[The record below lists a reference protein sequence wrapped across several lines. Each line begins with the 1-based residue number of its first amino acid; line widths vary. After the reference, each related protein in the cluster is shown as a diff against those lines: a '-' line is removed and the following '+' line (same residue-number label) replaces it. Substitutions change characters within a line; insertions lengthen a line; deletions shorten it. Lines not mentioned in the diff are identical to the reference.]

1 MSKVATY
8 LRGHLAGEVDFRT
21 DLRAA
26 RAKDA
31 GILAIAPEMIVSPRN
46 TSDIR
51 KTARFSWQL
60 SERGHTLPLVVR
72 GAGYGIN
79 GGAVGRGAQ
88 VSPATH
94 MNTIFEYDSK
104 QRLVR
109 LQPGVTIQALQSA
122 LALQGAGVLSLNGLD
137 SRGTI
142 GGAIADNAA
151 GYLAGKYGSLAANV
165 SQLEVVLANGDILQ
179 TGKISRRELNRKK
192 GQQDLE
198 GDIYRGVETIL
209 EDYADEIST
218 IHERD
223 QTGYNSIARICNRDG
238 SIDLTPL
245 FIGSQGTLGVISEMI
260 LRVDFRSQHL
270 DLAVL
275 VFASAE
281 TAHDMLDELRR
292 FAPAFVKYFDAALV
306 RRAVQVGFKAP
317 WFQEVGGK
325 VPQAAILVGFD
336 DFNVRAR
343 MKGKKKL
350 EKLCNSVADVSLTL
364 DDGSTRT
371 SLLSLLDITRYFTLP
386 DRAGVGIPPL
396 LSNWFVP
403 SERFEDFTK
412 ALTVLGN
419 KLRVELP
426 LAVDGLAE
434 LVSVYPLVPIAQAS
448 DRQKLM
454 RLLDETTRLVH
465 QYGGAVVGQHGE
477 GRLLSRFAYECIGA
491 RRVDMY
497 RAIRKLFDPLGT
509 LNPGVKQLNDV
520 RQLAGMID
528 GTLRF

>member
-26 RAKDA
+26 RARDA
-31 GILAIAPEMIVSPRN
+31 GILAIAPEMDVSPRN

-60 SERGHTLPLVVR
+60 SERGHALPLVAR
-72 GAGYGIN
+72 GAGYGIS

-88 VSPATH
+88 ISLAAH

-104 QRLVR
+104 QRLAR

-122 LALQGAGVLSLNGLD
+122 LALQGTGVLALDGLD
-137 SRGTI
+137 PCGTI

-165 SQLEVVLANGDILQ
+165 SQLEVVLANGDVLQ
-179 TGKISRRELNRKK
+179 TGKISKRELSRKK

-223 QTGYNSIARICNRDG
+223 QTGYNSIARVRDRDG

-245 FIGSQGTLGVISEMI
+245 FIGSQGTLGIISEMI

-270 DLAVL
+270 DTVAL
-275 VFASAE
+275 VFASAD
-281 TAHDMLDELRR
+281 TARDMLDELRR
-292 FAPAFVKYFDAALV
+292 FAPAFVKYFDATLV
-306 RRAVQVGFKAP
+306 RRAVQVGYKAP

-325 VPQAAILVGFD
+325 APQAVILVGFD
-336 DFNVRAR
+336 DFNARAR
-343 MKGKKKL
+343 AKGKKKL
-350 EKLCNSVADVSLTL
+350 EKLCGSVADVSLVL
-364 DDGSTRT
+364 DDDARA
-371 SLLSLLDITRYFTLP
+371 SLSPLLDIARYSTLP
-386 DRAGVGIPPL
+386 DRAGVGMPPL
-396 LSNWFVP
+396 LSDWFVP
-403 SERFEDFTK
+403 PERFEDFTK
-412 ALTVLGN
+412 ALTALGN
-419 KLRVELP
+419 KLRVDLP
-426 LAVDGLAE
+426 IAVDGLTE
-434 LVSVYPLVPIAQAS
+434 LVSAYPLAPIAQAS

-454 RLLDETTRLVH
+454 RLFDETARLVH
-465 QYGGAVVGQHGE
+465 QYGGAIVGQHGE
-477 GRLLSRFAYECIGA
+477 GRSLSRFAYECIGA

>member
-26 RAKDA
+26 RARDA
-31 GILAIAPEMIVSPRN
+31 GILAIAPEMVVSPRN

-60 SERGHTLPLVVR
+60 SERGHALPLVAR
-72 GAGYGIN
+72 GAGYGIS

-88 VSPATH
+88 ISLAAH

-104 QRLVR
+104 QRLAR

-122 LALQGAGVLSLNGLD
+122 LALQGTGVLALD
-137 SRGTI
+137 GIDPRGTI

-165 SQLEVVLANGDILQ
+165 SQLEVVLANGDVLQ
-179 TGKISRRELNRKK
+179 TGKISKRELSRKK

-223 QTGYNSIARICNRDG
+223 QTGYNSIARVRDRDG

-245 FIGSQGTLGVISEMI
+245 FIGSQGTLGIISEMI

-270 DLAVL
+270 DTAAL
-275 VFASAE
+275 VFASAD
-281 TAHDMLDELRR
+281 TARDMLDELRR

-306 RRAVQVGFKAP
+306 RRAVQVGYKAP

-325 VPQAAILVGFD
+325 APQAVILVGFD
-336 DFNVRAR
+336 DFNARAR

-350 EKLCNSVADVSLTL
+350 EKLCGGVADVSLVL
-364 DDGSTRT
+364 DDDARA
-371 SLLSLLDITRYFTLP
+371 SLLSLLDIARYSTLP
-386 DRAGVGIPPL
+386 DRAGVGMPPL
-396 LSNWFVP
+396 LSDWFVP
-403 SERFEDFTK
+403 PERFEDFTK
-412 ALTVLGN
+412 ALTALGN

-426 LAVDGLAE
+426 IAVDGLTE
-434 LVSVYPLVPIAQAS
+434 LVSAYPLAPIAQAS

-454 RLLDETTRLVH
+454 RLFDEIARLVH
-465 QYGGAVVGQHGE
+465 QYGGAIVGQHGE

>member
-26 RAKDA
+26 RARDA
-31 GILAIAPEMIVSPRN
+31 GILAIAPEMVVSPRN

-60 SERGHTLPLVVR
+60 SERGHALPLVAR
-72 GAGYGIN
+72 GAGYGIS

-88 VSPATH
+88 ISLAAH

-104 QRLVR
+104 QRLAR

-122 LALQGAGVLSLNGLD
+122 LALQGTGVLALDGLD

-165 SQLEVVLANGDILQ
+165 SQLEVVLANGDVLQ
-179 TGKISRRELNRKK
+179 TGKISKRELSRKK

-223 QTGYNSIARICNRDG
+223 QTGYNSIARVRDRDG

-245 FIGSQGTLGVISEMI
+245 FIGSQGTLGIISEMI

-270 DLAVL
+270 DTAAL
-275 VFASAE
+275 VFASAD
-281 TAHDMLDELRR
+281 TARDMLDELRR
-292 FAPAFVKYFDAALV
+292 FAPAFVKYFDTALV
-306 RRAVQVGFKAP
+306 RRAVQVGYKAP

-325 VPQAAILVGFD
+325 APQAVILVGFD
-336 DFNVRAR
+336 DFNARAR
-343 MKGKKKL
+343 AKGKKKL
-350 EKLCNSVADVSLTL
+350 EKLCGSVADVSLVL
-364 DDGSTRT
+364 DDDARA
-371 SLLSLLDITRYFTLP
+371 SLLTLLDVARYSTLP
-386 DRAGVGIPPL
+386 DRAGVGVPPL
-396 LSNWFVP
+396 LSDWFVP
-403 SERFEDFTK
+403 PERFEDFTK
-412 ALTVLGN
+412 ALTALAN

-426 LAVDGLAE
+426 IAVDGLTE
-434 LVSVYPLVPIAQAS
+434 LVSAYPLAPIAQAS

-454 RLLDETTRLVH
+454 RLFDETARLVH
-465 QYGGAVVGQHGE
+465 QYGGAIVGQHSE

>member
-26 RAKDA
+26 RARDA
-31 GILAIAPEMIVSPRN
+31 GILAIAPEMVVSPRN

-60 SERGHTLPLVVR
+60 SERGHALPLVAR
-72 GAGYGIN
+72 GAGYGIS

-88 VSPATH
+88 ISLAAH

-104 QRLVR
+104 QRLAR
-109 LQPGVTIQALQSA
+109 LQPGMTIQALQSA
-122 LALQGAGVLSLNGLD
+122 LALQGTGVLALDGLD
-137 SRGTI
+137 PRGTI

-165 SQLEVVLANGDILQ
+165 SQLEVVLANGDVLQ
-179 TGKISRRELNRKK
+179 TGKISKRELSRKK

-223 QTGYNSIARICNRDG
+223 QTGYNSIARVRDRDG

-245 FIGSQGTLGVISEMI
+245 FIGSQGTLGIISEMI

-270 DLAVL
+270 DTVAL
-275 VFASAE
+275 VFASAD
-281 TAHDMLDELRR
+281 TARDMLDELRR
-292 FAPAFVKYFDAALV
+292 FVPAFVKYFDAALV
-306 RRAVQVGFKAP
+306 RRAVQVGYKAP

-325 VPQAAILVGFD
+325 APQAVILVGFD
-336 DFNVRAR
+336 DFNARAR
-343 MKGKKKL
+343 AKGKKKL
-350 EKLCNSVADVSLTL
+350 EKLCGSVADVSLVL
-364 DDGSTRT
+364 DDDARA
-371 SLLSLLDITRYFTLP
+371 SLSPLLDIARYSTLP
-386 DRAGVGIPPL
+386 DRAGVGMPPL
-396 LSNWFVP
+396 LSDWFVP
-403 SERFEDFTK
+403 PERFEDFTK
-412 ALTVLGN
+412 ALAALGN
-419 KLRVELP
+419 KLRVDLP
-426 LAVDGLAE
+426 IAVDGLTE
-434 LVSVYPLVPIAQAS
+434 LVSAYPLAPIAQAS

-454 RLLDETTRLVH
+454 RLFDETARLVH
-465 QYGGAVVGQHGE
+465 QYGGAIVGQHGE
-477 GRLLSRFAYECIGA
+477 GRSLSRFAYECIGA

-528 GTLRF
+528 GALRF

>member
-26 RAKDA
+26 RARDA
-31 GILAIAPEMIVSPRN
+31 GILAIAPEMVLSPRN

-60 SERGHTLPLVVR
+60 SERGHALPLVAR

-79 GGAVGRGAQ
+79 GSAVGRGAQ
-88 VSPATH
+88 ISLAAH

-104 QRLVR
+104 QRLAR

-122 LALQGAGVLSLNGLD
+122 LALQGTGVLALDGLD
-137 SRGTI
+137 PRGTI

-165 SQLEVVLANGDILQ
+165 SQLEVVLANGDVLQ
-179 TGKISRRELNRKK
+179 TGKISKRELSRKK

-223 QTGYNSIARICNRDG
+223 QTGYNSIARVRDRDG

-245 FIGSQGTLGVISEMI
+245 FIGSQGTLGIISEMI

-270 DLAVL
+270 DTAAL
-275 VFASAE
+275 VFASAD
-281 TAHDMLDELRR
+281 TARDMLDELRR

-306 RRAVQVGFKAP
+306 RRAVQVGYKAP

-325 VPQAAILVGFD
+325 APQAVILVGFD
-336 DFNVRAR
+336 DFNARAR
-343 MKGKKKL
+343 AKGKKKL
-350 EKLCNSVADVSLTL
+350 EKLCGSVADVSLVL
-364 DDGSTRT
+364 DDDARA
-371 SLLSLLDITRYFTLP
+371 SLSPLLDIARYSTLP
-386 DRAGVGIPPL
+386 DRAGVGMPPL
-396 LSNWFVP
+396 LSDWFVP
-403 SERFEDFTK
+403 PERFEDFTK
-412 ALTVLGN
+412 ALAALGN
-419 KLRVELP
+419 KLRVDLP
-426 LAVDGLAE
+426 IAVDGLTE
-434 LVSVYPLVPIAQAS
+434 LVSAYPLAPIAQAS

-454 RLLDETTRLVH
+454 RLFDETARLVH
-465 QYGGAVVGQHGE
+465 QYGGAIVGQHGE
-477 GRLLSRFAYECIGA
+477 GRSLSRFAYECIGA

>member
-26 RAKDA
+26 RARDA
-31 GILAIAPEMIVSPRN
+31 GILAIAPEMVVSPRN

-60 SERGHTLPLVVR
+60 SERGHALPLVAR

-88 VSPATH
+88 ISLAAH

-104 QRLVR
+104 QRLAR

-122 LALQGAGVLSLNGLD
+122 LALQGTGVLALDGLD
-137 SRGTI
+137 PRGTI

-165 SQLEVVLANGDILQ
+165 SQLEVVLANGDVLQ
-179 TGKISRRELNRKK
+179 TGKISKRELSRKK

-223 QTGYNSIARICNRDG
+223 QTGYNSIARVRDRDG
-238 SIDLTPL
+238 NIDLTPL
-245 FIGSQGTLGVISEMI
+245 FIGSQGTLGIISEMI

-270 DLAVL
+270 DTAAL
-275 VFASAE
+275 VFASAD
-281 TAHDMLDELRR
+281 TARDMLDELRR
-292 FAPAFVKYFDAALV
+292 FAPAFVKYFDATLV
-306 RRAVQVGFKAP
+306 RRAVQVGYKAP

-325 VPQAAILVGFD
+325 APQAVILVGFD
-336 DFNVRAR
+336 DFNARAR
-343 MKGKKKL
+343 AKGKKKL
-350 EKLCNSVADVSLTL
+350 EKLCGSVADVSLVL
-364 DDGSTRT
+364 DDDARAS
-371 SLLSLLDITRYFTLP
+371 LSLLLDIARYSTLP
-386 DRAGVGIPPL
+386 DRAGVGMPPL
-396 LSNWFVP
+396 LSDWFVP
-403 SERFEDFTK
+403 PERFEDFTK
-412 ALTVLGN
+412 ALAALGN
-419 KLRVELP
+419 KLRVDLP
-426 LAVDGLAE
+426 IAVDGLTE
-434 LVSVYPLVPIAQAS
+434 LVSAYPLAPIAQAS

-454 RLLDETTRLVH
+454 RLFDETARLVH
-465 QYGGAVVGQHGE
+465 QYGGAIVGQHGE
-477 GRLLSRFAYECIGA
+477 GRSLSRFAYECIGA

>member
-26 RAKDA
+26 RARDA
-31 GILAIAPEMIVSPRN
+31 GILAIAPEMVVSPRN

-60 SERGHTLPLVVR
+60 SERGHALPLVAR
-72 GAGYGIN
+72 GAGYGIS

-88 VSPATH
+88 ISLAAH

-104 QRLVR
+104 QRLAR

-122 LALQGAGVLSLNGLD
+122 LALQGTGVLALDGLD
-137 SRGTI
+137 PRGTI

-165 SQLEVVLANGDILQ
+165 SQLEVVLANGDVLQ
-179 TGKISRRELNRKK
+179 TGKISKRELSRKK

-223 QTGYNSIARICNRDG
+223 QTGYNSIARVRDRDG

-245 FIGSQGTLGVISEMI
+245 FIGSQGTLGIISEMI
-260 LRVDFRSQHL
+260 LRVGFRSQHL
-270 DLAVL
+270 DTAAL
-275 VFASAE
+275 VFASAD
-281 TAHDMLDELRR
+281 TARDMLDELRR
-292 FAPAFVKYFDAALV
+292 FAPAFVKYFDATLV
-306 RRAVQVGFKAP
+306 RRAVQVGYKAP

-325 VPQAAILVGFD
+325 APQAVILVGFD
-336 DFNVRAR
+336 DFNARAR
-343 MKGKKKL
+343 AKGKKKL
-350 EKLCNSVADVSLTL
+350 EKLCGGVADVSLVL
-364 DDGSTRT
+364 DDDARA
-371 SLLSLLDITRYFTLP
+371 SLSPLLDIARYSTLP
-386 DRAGVGIPPL
+386 DRAGVGMPPL
-396 LSNWFVP
+396 LSDWFVP
-403 SERFEDFTK
+403 PERFEDFTK
-412 ALTVLGN
+412 ALTALGN
-419 KLRVELP
+419 KLRVDLP
-426 LAVDGLAE
+426 IAVDGLTE
-434 LVSVYPLVPIAQAS
+434 LVSAYPLAPIAQAS

-454 RLLDETTRLVH
+454 RLFDETARLVH
-465 QYGGAVVGQHGE
+465 QYGGAIVGQHGE
-477 GRLLSRFAYECIGA
+477 GRSLSRFAYECIGA

>member
-26 RAKDA
+26 RARDA
-31 GILAIAPEMIVSPRN
+31 GILAIAPEMVVSPRN

-60 SERGHTLPLVVR
+60 SERGHALPLVAR

-79 GGAVGRGAQ
+79 GSAVGRGAQ
-88 VSPATH
+88 ISLAAH

-104 QRLVR
+104 QRLAR

-122 LALQGAGVLSLNGLD
+122 LALQGTGVLALDGLD
-137 SRGTI
+137 PRGTI

-165 SQLEVVLANGDILQ
+165 SQLEVVLANGDVLQ
-179 TGKISRRELNRKK
+179 TGKISKRELSRKK

-223 QTGYNSIARICNRDG
+223 QTGYNSIARVRDRDG

-245 FIGSQGTLGVISEMI
+245 FIGSQGTLGIISEMI

-270 DLAVL
+270 DTAAL
-275 VFASAE
+275 VFASAD
-281 TAHDMLDELRR
+281 TARDMLDELRR

-306 RRAVQVGFKAP
+306 RRAVQVGYKAP

-325 VPQAAILVGFD
+325 APQAVILVGFD
-336 DFNVRAR
+336 DFNARAR
-343 MKGKKKL
+343 AKGKKKL
-350 EKLCNSVADVSLTL
+350 EKLCGSVADVSLVL
-364 DDGSTRT
+364 DDDARA
-371 SLLSLLDITRYFTLP
+371 SLSPLLDIARYSTLP
-386 DRAGVGIPPL
+386 DRAGVGMPPL
-396 LSNWFVP
+396 LSDWFVP
-403 SERFEDFTK
+403 PERFEDFTK
-412 ALTVLGN
+412 ALTALAN

-426 LAVDGLAE
+426 IAVDGLTE
-434 LVSVYPLVPIAQAS
+434 LVSAYPLAPIAQAS

-454 RLLDETTRLVH
+454 RLFDETARLVH
-465 QYGGAVVGQHGE
+465 QYGGAIVGQHSE

>member
-26 RAKDA
+26 RARDA
-31 GILAIAPEMIVSPRN
+31 GILAIAPEMVVSPRN

-60 SERGHTLPLVVR
+60 SERGHALPLVAR

-88 VSPATH
+88 ISLAAH

-104 QRLVR
+104 QRLAR

-122 LALQGAGVLSLNGLD
+122 LALQGTGVLALDGLD
-137 SRGTI
+137 PRGTI

-165 SQLEVVLANGDILQ
+165 SQLEVVLANGDVLQ
-179 TGKISRRELNRKK
+179 TGKISKRELSRKK

-223 QTGYNSIARICNRDG
+223 QTGYNSIARVRDRDG

-245 FIGSQGTLGVISEMI
+245 FIGSQGTLGIISEMI

-270 DLAVL
+270 DTAAL
-275 VFASAE
+275 VFASAD
-281 TAHDMLDELRR
+281 TARDMLDELRR

-306 RRAVQVGFKAP
+306 RRAVQVGYKAP

-325 VPQAAILVGFD
+325 APQAVILVGFD
-336 DFNVRAR
+336 DFNARAR
-343 MKGKKKL
+343 AKGKKKL
-350 EKLCNSVADVSLTL
+350 EKLCGSVADVSLVL
-364 DDGSTRT
+364 DDDARA
-371 SLLSLLDITRYFTLP
+371 SLSPLLDIARYSTLP
-386 DRAGVGIPPL
+386 DRAGVGMPPL
-396 LSNWFVP
+396 LSDWFVP
-403 SERFEDFTK
+403 PERFEDFTK
-412 ALTVLGN
+412 ALAALGN
-419 KLRVELP
+419 KLRVDLP
-426 LAVDGLAE
+426 IAVDGLTE
-434 LVSVYPLVPIAQAS
+434 LVSAYPLAPIAQAS

-454 RLLDETTRLVH
+454 RLFDETARLVH
-465 QYGGAVVGQHGE
+465 QYGGAIVGQHGE
-477 GRLLSRFAYECIGA
+477 GRSLSRFAYECIGA

>member
-26 RAKDA
+26 RARDA
-31 GILAIAPEMIVSPRN
+31 GILAIAPEMVVSPRN

-60 SERGHTLPLVVR
+60 SERGHALPLVAR

-88 VSPATH
+88 ISLAAH

-104 QRLVR
+104 QRLAR

-122 LALQGAGVLSLNGLD
+122 LALQGTGVLALDGLD

-165 SQLEVVLANGDILQ
+165 SQLEVVLANGDVLQ
-179 TGKISRRELNRKK
+179 TGKISKRELSRKK

-198 GDIYRGVETIL
+198 GDIYRGVEIIL
-209 EDYADEIST
+209 EDYTDEIST
-218 IHERD
+218 IHEHD
-223 QTGYNSIARICNRDG
+223 QTGYNSIVRVRDRDG

-245 FIGSQGTLGVISEMI
+245 FIGSQGTLGIISEMI

-270 DLAVL
+270 DTAAL
-275 VFASAE
+275 VFASAD
-281 TAHDMLDELRR
+281 TARDMLDELRR

-306 RRAVQVGFKAP
+306 RRAVQVGYKAP

-325 VPQAAILVGFD
+325 APQAVILVGFD
-336 DFNVRAR
+336 DFNARAR
-343 MKGKKKL
+343 AKGKKKL
-350 EKLCNSVADVSLTL
+350 EKLCGSVADVSLVL
-364 DDGSTRT
+364 DDDARA
-371 SLLSLLDITRYFTLP
+371 SLSPLLDIARYSTLP
-386 DRAGVGIPPL
+386 DRAGVGMPPL
-396 LSNWFVP
+396 LSDWFVP
-403 SERFEDFTK
+403 PERFEDFTK
-412 ALTVLGN
+412 ALAALGN
-419 KLRVELP
+419 KLRVDLP
-426 LAVDGLAE
+426 IAVDGLTE
-434 LVSVYPLVPIAQAS
+434 LVSAYPLAPIAQAS

-454 RLLDETTRLVH
+454 RLFDETARLVH
-465 QYGGAVVGQHGE
+465 QYGGAIVGQHGE
-477 GRLLSRFAYECIGA
+477 GRSLSRFAYECIGA

>member
-26 RAKDA
+26 RARDA
-31 GILAIAPEMIVSPRN
+31 GILAIAPEMVVSPRN

-60 SERGHTLPLVVR
+60 SERGHALPLVAR
-72 GAGYGIN
+72 GAGYGIS

-88 VSPATH
+88 ISLAAH

-104 QRLVR
+104 QRLAR

-122 LALQGAGVLSLNGLD
+122 LALQGTGVLALDGLD
-137 SRGTI
+137 PRGTI

-165 SQLEVVLANGDILQ
+165 SQLEVVLANGDVLQ
-179 TGKISRRELNRKK
+179 TGKISKRELSRKK

-223 QTGYNSIARICNRDG
+223 QTGYNSIVRVRDRDG

-245 FIGSQGTLGVISEMI
+245 FIGNQGTLGIISEMI

-270 DLAVL
+270 DTVAL
-275 VFASAE
+275 VFASAD
-281 TAHDMLDELRR
+281 TARDMLDELRR
-292 FAPAFVKYFDAALV
+292 FVPAFVKYFDAALV
-306 RRAVQVGFKAP
+306 RRAVQVGYKAP

-325 VPQAAILVGFD
+325 APQAVILVGFD
-336 DFNVRAR
+336 DFNARAR
-343 MKGKKKL
+343 AKGKKKL
-350 EKLCNSVADVSLTL
+350 EKLCGSVADVSLVL
-364 DDGSTRT
+364 DDDARA
-371 SLLSLLDITRYFTLP
+371 SLSPLLDIARYSTLP
-386 DRAGVGIPPL
+386 DRAGVGMPPL
-396 LSNWFVP
+396 LSDWFVP
-403 SERFEDFTK
+403 PERFEDFTK
-412 ALTVLGN
+412 ALAALGN
-419 KLRVELP
+419 KLRVDLP
-426 LAVDGLAE
+426 IAVDGLTE
-434 LVSVYPLVPIAQAS
+434 LVSAYPLAPIAQAS

-454 RLLDETTRLVH
+454 RLFDETARLVH
-465 QYGGAVVGQHGE
+465 QYGGAIVGQHGE
-477 GRLLSRFAYECIGA
+477 GRSLSRFAYECIGA

>member
-26 RAKDA
+26 RARDA
-31 GILAIAPEMIVSPRN
+31 GILAIAPEMVVSPRN

-60 SERGHTLPLVVR
+60 SERGHALPLVAR

-88 VSPATH
+88 ISLAAH

-104 QRLVR
+104 QRLAR

-122 LALQGAGVLSLNGLD
+122 LALQGTGVLALDGLD
-137 SRGTI
+137 PRGTI

-165 SQLEVVLANGDILQ
+165 SQLEVVLANGDVLQ
-179 TGKISRRELNRKK
+179 TGKISKRELSRKK

-209 EDYADEIST
+209 EDYSDEIST

-223 QTGYNSIARICNRDG
+223 QTGYNSIARVRDRDG

-245 FIGSQGTLGVISEMI
+245 FIGSQGTLGIISEMI

-270 DLAVL
+270 DTAAL
-275 VFASAE
+275 VFASAD
-281 TAHDMLDELRR
+281 TARDMLDELRR
-292 FAPAFVKYFDAALV
+292 FAPAFVKYFDTALV
-306 RRAVQVGFKAP
+306 RRAVQVGYKAP

-325 VPQAAILVGFD
+325 APQAVILVGFD
-336 DFNVRAR
+336 DFNARAR
-343 MKGKKKL
+343 AKGKKKL
-350 EKLCNSVADVSLTL
+350 EKLCGSVADVSLVL
-364 DDGSTRT
+364 DDDARA
-371 SLLSLLDITRYFTLP
+371 SLLTLLDVARYSTLP
-386 DRAGVGIPPL
+386 DRAGVGVPPL
-396 LSNWFVP
+396 LSDWFVP
-403 SERFEDFTK
+403 PERFEDFTK
-412 ALTVLGN
+412 ALAALGN
-419 KLRVELP
+419 KLRVDLP
-426 LAVDGLAE
+426 IAVDGLTE
-434 LVSVYPLVPIAQAS
+434 LVSAYPLAPIAQAS

-454 RLLDETTRLVH
+454 RLFDETARLVH
-465 QYGGAVVGQHGE
+465 QYGGAIVGQHSE

>member
-26 RAKDA
+26 RARDA
-31 GILAIAPEMIVSPRN
+31 GILAIAPEMVVSPRN

-60 SERGHTLPLVVR
+60 SERGHALPLVAR

-88 VSPATH
+88 ISLAAH

-104 QRLVR
+104 QRLAR

-122 LALQGAGVLSLNGLD
+122 LALQGTGVLALDGLD
-137 SRGTI
+137 PRGTI

-165 SQLEVVLANGDILQ
+165 SQLEVVLANGDVLQ
-179 TGKISRRELNRKK
+179 TGKISKRELSRKK

-209 EDYADEIST
+209 EDYSDEIST

-223 QTGYNSIARICNRDG
+223 QTGYNSIARVRDRDG

-245 FIGSQGTLGVISEMI
+245 FIGSQGTLGIISEMI

-270 DLAVL
+270 DTAAL
-275 VFASAE
+275 VFASAD
-281 TAHDMLDELRR
+281 TARDMLDELRR

-306 RRAVQVGFKAP
+306 RRAVQVGYKAP

-325 VPQAAILVGFD
+325 APQAVILVGFD
-336 DFNVRAR
+336 DFNARAR

-350 EKLCNSVADVSLTL
+350 EKLCGGVADVSLVL
-364 DDGSTRT
+364 DDDARA
-371 SLLSLLDITRYFTLP
+371 SLLSLLDIARYSTLP
-386 DRAGVGIPPL
+386 DRAGVGMPPL
-396 LSNWFVP
+396 LSDWFVP
-403 SERFEDFTK
+403 PERFEDFTK
-412 ALTVLGN
+412 ALAALGN
-419 KLRVELP
+419 KLRVDLP
-426 LAVDGLAE
+426 IAVDGLTE
-434 LVSVYPLVPIAQAS
+434 LVSAYPLAPIAQAS

-454 RLLDETTRLVH
+454 RLFDETARLVH
-465 QYGGAVVGQHGE
+465 QYGGAIVGQHGE

>member
-26 RAKDA
+26 RARDA
-31 GILAIAPEMIVSPRN
+31 GILAIAPEMVVSPRN

-60 SERGHTLPLVVR
+60 SERGHALPLVAR
-72 GAGYGIN
+72 GAGYGIS

-88 VSPATH
+88 ISLAAH

-104 QRLVR
+104 QRLAR

-122 LALQGAGVLSLNGLD
+122 LALQGTGVLALDGLD
-137 SRGTI
+137 PRGTI

-165 SQLEVVLANGDILQ
+165 SQLEVVLANGDVLQ
-179 TGKISRRELNRKK
+179 TGKISKRELSRKK

-223 QTGYNSIARICNRDG
+223 QTGYNSIARVRDRDG

-245 FIGSQGTLGVISEMI
+245 FIGSQGTLGIISEMI

-270 DLAVL
+270 DTVAL
-275 VFASAE
+275 VFASAD
-281 TAHDMLDELRR
+281 TARDMLDELRR
-292 FAPAFVKYFDAALV
+292 FAPAFVKYFDATLV
-306 RRAVQVGFKAP
+306 RRAVQVGYKAP

-325 VPQAAILVGFD
+325 APQAVILVGFD
-336 DFNVRAR
+336 DFNARAR
-343 MKGKKKL
+343 AKGKKKL
-350 EKLCNSVADVSLTL
+350 EKLCGGVADVSLVL
-364 DDGSTRT
+364 DDDARA
-371 SLLSLLDITRYFTLP
+371 SLSPLLDIARYSTLP
-386 DRAGVGIPPL
+386 DRAGVGMPPL
-396 LSNWFVP
+396 LSDWFVP
-403 SERFEDFTK
+403 PERFEDFTK
-412 ALTVLGN
+412 ALTALGN
-419 KLRVELP
+419 KLRVDLP
-426 LAVDGLAE
+426 IAVDGLTE
-434 LVSVYPLVPIAQAS
+434 LVSAYPLAPIAQAS

-454 RLLDETTRLVH
+454 RLFDETARLVH
-465 QYGGAVVGQHGE
+465 QYGGAIVGQHGE
-477 GRLLSRFAYECIGA
+477 GRSLSRFAYECIGA

>member
-26 RAKDA
+26 RARDA
-31 GILAIAPEMIVSPRN
+31 GILAIAPEMVVSPRN

-60 SERGHTLPLVVR
+60 SERGHALPLVAR

-88 VSPATH
+88 ISLAAH

-104 QRLVR
+104 QRLAR

-122 LALQGAGVLSLNGLD
+122 LALQGTGVLALDGLD
-137 SRGTI
+137 PRGTI

-165 SQLEVVLANGDILQ
+165 SQLEVVLANGDVLQ
-179 TGKISRRELNRKK
+179 TGKISKRELSRKK

-198 GDIYRGVETIL
+198 GDIYRGVEIIL
-209 EDYADEIST
+209 EDYTDEIST
-218 IHERD
+218 IHEHD
-223 QTGYNSIARICNRDG
+223 QTGYNSIVRVRDRDG

-245 FIGSQGTLGVISEMI
+245 FIGSQGTLGIISEMI

-270 DLAVL
+270 DTVAL
-275 VFASAE
+275 VFASAD
-281 TAHDMLDELRR
+281 TARDMLDELRR

-306 RRAVQVGFKAP
+306 RRAVQVGYKAP

-325 VPQAAILVGFD
+325 APQAVILVGFD
-336 DFNVRAR
+336 DFNARAR
-343 MKGKKKL
+343 AKGKKKL
-350 EKLCNSVADVSLTL
+350 EKLCGSVADVSLVL
-364 DDGSTRT
+364 DDDARASLST
-371 SLLSLLDITRYFTLP
+371 LLDVARYSTLP
-386 DRAGVGIPPL
+386 DRAGVGMPPL
-396 LSNWFVP
+396 LSDWFVP
-403 SERFEDFTK
+403 PERFEDFTK
-412 ALTVLGN
+412 ALTALGN
-419 KLRVELP
+419 KLRVDLP
-426 LAVDGLAE
+426 IAVDGLTE
-434 LVSVYPLVPIAQAS
+434 LVSAYPLAPIAQAS

-454 RLLDETTRLVH
+454 RLFDETARLVH
-465 QYGGAVVGQHGE
+465 QYGGAIVGQHGE

>member
-26 RAKDA
+26 RARDA
-31 GILAIAPEMIVSPRN
+31 GILAIAPEMVVSPRN

-60 SERGHTLPLVVR
+60 SERGHALPLVAR
-72 GAGYGIN
+72 GAGYGIS

-88 VSPATH
+88 ISLAAH

-104 QRLVR
+104 QRLAR

-122 LALQGAGVLSLNGLD
+122 LALQGTGVLALDGLD
-137 SRGTI
+137 PRGTI

-165 SQLEVVLANGDILQ
+165 SQLEVVLANGDVLQ
-179 TGKISRRELNRKK
+179 TGKISKRELSRKK

-223 QTGYNSIARICNRDG
+223 QTGYNSIARVRDRDG

-245 FIGSQGTLGVISEMI
+245 FIGSQGTLGIISEMI

-270 DLAVL
+270 DTAAL
-275 VFASAE
+275 VFASAD
-281 TAHDMLDELRR
+281 TARDMLDELRR
-292 FAPAFVKYFDAALV
+292 FAPAFVKYFDATLV
-306 RRAVQVGFKAP
+306 RRAVQVGYKAP

-325 VPQAAILVGFD
+325 APQAVILVGFD
-336 DFNVRAR
+336 DFNARAR
-343 MKGKKKL
+343 AKGKKKL
-350 EKLCNSVADVSLTL
+350 EKLCGGVADVSLVL
-364 DDGSTRT
+364 DDDARA
-371 SLLSLLDITRYFTLP
+371 SLSPLLDIARYSTLP
-386 DRAGVGIPPL
+386 DRAGVGMPPL
-396 LSNWFVP
+396 LSDWFVP
-403 SERFEDFTK
+403 PERFEDFTK
-412 ALTVLGN
+412 ALTALGN
-419 KLRVELP
+419 KLRVDLP
-426 LAVDGLAE
+426 IAVDGLTE
-434 LVSVYPLVPIAQAS
+434 LVSAYPLAPIAQAS

-454 RLLDETTRLVH
+454 RLFDETARLVH
-465 QYGGAVVGQHGE
+465 QYGGAIVGQHGE
-477 GRLLSRFAYECIGA
+477 GRSLSRFAYECIGA

>member
-26 RAKDA
+26 RARDA
-31 GILAIAPEMIVSPRN
+31 GILAIAPEMVVSPRN

-60 SERGHTLPLVVR
+60 SERGHALPLVAR
-72 GAGYGIN
+72 GAGYGIS

-88 VSPATH
+88 ISLAAH

-104 QRLVR
+104 QRLAR

-122 LALQGAGVLSLNGLD
+122 LALQGTGVLALDGLD
-137 SRGTI
+137 PRGTI

-165 SQLEVVLANGDILQ
+165 SQLEVVLANGDVLQ
-179 TGKISRRELNRKK
+179 TGKISKRELSRKK

-223 QTGYNSIARICNRDG
+223 QTGYNSIARVRDRDG

-245 FIGSQGTLGVISEMI
+245 FIGSQGTLGIISEMI

-270 DLAVL
+270 DTVAL
-275 VFASAE
+275 VFASAD
-281 TAHDMLDELRR
+281 TARDMLDELRR
-292 FAPAFVKYFDAALV
+292 FAPAFVKYFDATLV
-306 RRAVQVGFKAP
+306 RRAVQVGYKAP

-325 VPQAAILVGFD
+325 APQAVILVGFD
-336 DFNVRAR
+336 DFNARAR
-343 MKGKKKL
+343 AKGKKKL
-350 EKLCNSVADVSLTL
+350 EKLCGGVADVSLVL
-364 DDGSTRT
+364 DDDARA
-371 SLLSLLDITRYFTLP
+371 SLSPLLDIARYSTLP
-386 DRAGVGIPPL
+386 DRAGVGMPPL
-396 LSNWFVP
+396 LSDWFVP
-403 SERFEDFTK
+403 PERFEDFTK
-412 ALTVLGN
+412 ALAALGN
-419 KLRVELP
+419 KLRVDLP
-426 LAVDGLAE
+426 IAVDGLTE
-434 LVSVYPLVPIAQAS
+434 LVSAYPLAPIAQAS

-454 RLLDETTRLVH
+454 RLFDETARLVH
-465 QYGGAVVGQHGE
+465 QYGGAIVGQHGE

>member
-26 RAKDA
+26 RARDA
-31 GILAIAPEMIVSPRN
+31 GILAIAPEMVVSPRN

-60 SERGHTLPLVVR
+60 SERGHALPLVAR

-79 GGAVGRGAQ
+79 GSAVGRGAQ
-88 VSPATH
+88 ISLAAH

-104 QRLVR
+104 QRLAR

-122 LALQGAGVLSLNGLD
+122 LALQGTGVLALDGLD
-137 SRGTI
+137 PRGTI
-142 GGAIADNAA
+142 GGAIAGNAA

-165 SQLEVVLANGDILQ
+165 SQLEVVLANGDVLQ
-179 TGKISRRELNRKK
+179 TGKISKRELSRKK

-223 QTGYNSIARICNRDG
+223 QTGYNSIARVRDRDG

-245 FIGSQGTLGVISEMI
+245 FIGSQGTLGIISEMI

-270 DLAVL
+270 DTVALVL
-275 VFASAE
+275 ASAD
-281 TAHDMLDELRR
+281 TARDMLDELRR
-292 FAPAFVKYFDAALV
+292 FVPAFVKYFDAALV
-306 RRAVQVGFKAP
+306 RRAVQVGYKAP

-325 VPQAAILVGFD
+325 APQAVILVGFD
-336 DFNVRAR
+336 DFNARAR
-343 MKGKKKL
+343 AKGKKKL
-350 EKLCNSVADVSLTL
+350 EKLCGSVADVSLVL
-364 DDGSTRT
+364 DDDARA
-371 SLLSLLDITRYFTLP
+371 SLSPLLDIARYSTLP
-386 DRAGVGIPPL
+386 DRAGVGMPPL
-396 LSNWFVP
+396 LSDWFVP
-403 SERFEDFTK
+403 PERFEDFTK
-412 ALTVLGN
+412 ALAALGN

-426 LAVDGLAE
+426 IAVDGLTE
-434 LVSVYPLVPIAQAS
+434 LVSAYPLAPIAQAS

-454 RLLDETTRLVH
+454 RLFDETARLVH
-465 QYGGAVVGQHGE
+465 QYGGAIVGQHSE

>member
-26 RAKDA
+26 RARDA
-31 GILAIAPEMIVSPRN
+31 GILAIAPEMVVSPRN
-46 TSDIR
+46 TSEIR

-60 SERGHTLPLVVR
+60 SERGHALPLVAR

-79 GGAVGRGAQ
+79 GSAVGRGAQ
-88 VSPATH
+88 ISLAAH

-104 QRLVR
+104 QRLAR

-122 LALQGAGVLSLNGLD
+122 LALQGTGVLALDGLD
-137 SRGTI
+137 PRGTI

-165 SQLEVVLANGDILQ
+165 SQLEVVLANGDVLQ
-179 TGKISRRELNRKK
+179 TGKISKRELSRKK

-223 QTGYNSIARICNRDG
+223 QTGYNSIARVRDRDG

-245 FIGSQGTLGVISEMI
+245 FIGSQGTLGIISEMI

-270 DLAVL
+270 DTAAL
-275 VFASAE
+275 VFASAD
-281 TAHDMLDELRR
+281 TARDMLDELRR

-306 RRAVQVGFKAP
+306 RRAVQVGYKAP

-325 VPQAAILVGFD
+325 APQAVILVGFD
-336 DFNVRAR
+336 DFNARAR
-343 MKGKKKL
+343 AKGKKKL
-350 EKLCNSVADVSLTL
+350 EKLCGSVADVSLVL
-364 DDGSTRT
+364 DDDARA
-371 SLLSLLDITRYFTLP
+371 SLSPLLDIARYSTLP
-386 DRAGVGIPPL
+386 DRAGVGMPPL
-396 LSNWFVP
+396 LSDWFVP
-403 SERFEDFTK
+403 PERFEDFTK
-412 ALTVLGN
+412 ALAALGN
-419 KLRVELP
+419 KLRVDLP
-426 LAVDGLAE
+426 IAVDGLTE
-434 LVSVYPLVPIAQAS
+434 LVSAYPLAPIAQAS

-454 RLLDETTRLVH
+454 RLFDETARLVH
-465 QYGGAVVGQHGE
+465 QYGGAIVGQHGE
-477 GRLLSRFAYECIGA
+477 GRSLSRFAYECIGA

>member
-26 RAKDA
+26 RARDA
-31 GILAIAPEMIVSPRN
+31 GILAIAPEMVVSPRN

-60 SERGHTLPLVVR
+60 SERGHALPLVAR
-72 GAGYGIN
+72 GAGYGIS

-88 VSPATH
+88 ISLAAH

-104 QRLVR
+104 QRLAR

-122 LALQGAGVLSLNGLD
+122 LALQGTGVLALDGLD
-137 SRGTI
+137 PRGTI

-165 SQLEVVLANGDILQ
+165 SQLEVVLANGDVLQ
-179 TGKISRRELNRKK
+179 TGNISKRELSRKK

-223 QTGYNSIARICNRDG
+223 QTGYNSIARVRDRDG

-245 FIGSQGTLGVISEMI
+245 FIGSQGTLGIISEMI

-270 DLAVL
+270 DTVAL
-275 VFASAE
+275 VFASAD
-281 TAHDMLDELRR
+281 TARDMLDELRR
-292 FAPAFVKYFDAALV
+292 FAPAFVKYFDATLV
-306 RRAVQVGFKAP
+306 RRAVQVGYKAP

-325 VPQAAILVGFD
+325 APQAVILVGFD
-336 DFNVRAR
+336 DFNARAR
-343 MKGKKKL
+343 AKGKKKL
-350 EKLCNSVADVSLTL
+350 EKLCGGVADVSLVL
-364 DDGSTRT
+364 DDDARA
-371 SLLSLLDITRYFTLP
+371 SLSPLLDIARYSTLP
-386 DRAGVGIPPL
+386 DRAGVGMPPL
-396 LSNWFVP
+396 LSDWFVP
-403 SERFEDFTK
+403 PERFEDFTK
-412 ALTVLGN
+412 ALAALGN
-419 KLRVELP
+419 KLRVDLP
-426 LAVDGLAE
+426 IAVDGLTE
-434 LVSVYPLVPIAQAS
+434 LVSAYPLAPIAQAS

-454 RLLDETTRLVH
+454 RLFDETARLVH
-465 QYGGAVVGQHGE
+465 QYGGAIVGQHGE

>member
-26 RAKDA
+26 RARDA
-31 GILAIAPEMIVSPRN
+31 GILAIAPEMVVSPRN

-60 SERGHTLPLVVR
+60 SERGHALPLVAR

-88 VSPATH
+88 ISLAAH

-104 QRLVR
+104 QRLAR

-122 LALQGAGVLSLNGLD
+122 LALQGTGVLALDGLD
-137 SRGTI
+137 PRGTI

-165 SQLEVVLANGDILQ
+165 SQLEVVLANGDVLQ
-179 TGKISRRELNRKK
+179 TGKISKRELSRKK

-223 QTGYNSIARICNRDG
+223 QTGYNSIARVRDRDG

-245 FIGSQGTLGVISEMI
+245 FIGSQGTLGIISEMI

-270 DLAVL
+270 DTAAL
-275 VFASAE
+275 VFASAD
-281 TAHDMLDELRR
+281 TARDMLDELRR

-306 RRAVQVGFKAP
+306 RRAVQVGYKAP

-325 VPQAAILVGFD
+325 APQAVILVGFD
-336 DFNVRAR
+336 DFNARAR
-343 MKGKKKL
+343 AKGKKKL
-350 EKLCNSVADVSLTL
+350 EKLCGSVADVSLVL
-364 DDGSTRT
+364 DDDARA
-371 SLLSLLDITRYFTLP
+371 SLSPLLDVARYSTLP
-386 DRAGVGIPPL
+386 DRAGVGMPPL
-396 LSNWFVP
+396 LSDWFVP
-403 SERFEDFTK
+403 PERFEDFTK
-412 ALTVLGN
+412 ALAALGN
-419 KLRVELP
+419 KLRVDLP
-426 LAVDGLAE
+426 IAVGGLTE
-434 LVSVYPLVPIAQAS
+434 LVSAYPLAPIAQAS

-454 RLLDETTRLVH
+454 RLFDETARLVH
-465 QYGGAVVGQHGE
+465 QYGGAIVGQHGE
-477 GRLLSRFAYECIGA
+477 GRSLSRFAYECIGA

>member
-26 RAKDA
+26 RARDA
-31 GILAIAPEMIVSPRN
+31 GILAIAPEMVVSPRN

-60 SERGHTLPLVVR
+60 SERGHALPLVAR

-79 GGAVGRGAQ
+79 GSAVGRGAQ
-88 VSPATH
+88 ISLAAH

-104 QRLVR
+104 QRLAR

-122 LALQGAGVLSLNGLD
+122 LALQGTGVLALDGLD
-137 SRGTI
+137 PRGTI

-165 SQLEVVLANGDILQ
+165 SQLEVVLANGDVLQ
-179 TGKISRRELNRKK
+179 TGKISKRELSRKK

-223 QTGYNSIARICNRDG
+223 QTGYNSIARVRDRDG

-245 FIGSQGTLGVISEMI
+245 FIGSQGTLGIISEMI

-270 DLAVL
+270 DTVAL
-275 VFASAE
+275 VFASAD
-281 TAHDMLDELRR
+281 TARDMLDELRR
-292 FAPAFVKYFDAALV
+292 FVPAFVKYFDAALV
-306 RRAVQVGFKAP
+306 RRAVQVGYKAP

-325 VPQAAILVGFD
+325 APQAVILVGFD
-336 DFNVRAR
+336 DFNARAR
-343 MKGKKKL
+343 AKGKKKL
-350 EKLCNSVADVSLTL
+350 EKLCGSVADVSLVL
-364 DDGSTRT
+364 DDDARA
-371 SLLSLLDITRYFTLP
+371 SLSPLLDIARYSTLP
-386 DRAGVGIPPL
+386 DRAGVGMPPL
-396 LSNWFVP
+396 LSDWFVP
-403 SERFEDFTK
+403 PERFEDFTK
-412 ALTVLGN
+412 ALAALGN
-419 KLRVELP
+419 KLRVDLP
-426 LAVDGLAE
+426 IAVDGLTE
-434 LVSVYPLVPIAQAS
+434 LVSAYPLAPIAQAS

-454 RLLDETTRLVH
+454 RLFDETARLVH
-465 QYGGAVVGQHGE
+465 QYGGAIVGQHGE
-477 GRLLSRFAYECIGA
+477 GRSLSRFAYECIGA

>member
-26 RAKDA
+26 RARDA
-31 GILAIAPEMIVSPRN
+31 GILAIAPEMVVSPRN

-60 SERGHTLPLVVR
+60 SERGHALPLVAR
-72 GAGYGIN
+72 GAGYGIS

-88 VSPATH
+88 ISLAAH

-104 QRLVR
+104 QRLAR

-122 LALQGAGVLSLNGLD
+122 LALQGTGVLALDGLD
-137 SRGTI
+137 PRGTI

-165 SQLEVVLANGDILQ
+165 SQLEVVLANGDVLQ
-179 TGKISRRELNRKK
+179 TGKISKRELSRKK

-223 QTGYNSIARICNRDG
+223 QTGYNSIARVRDRDG

-245 FIGSQGTLGVISEMI
+245 FIGSQGTLGIISEMI

-270 DLAVL
+270 DTAAL
-275 VFASAE
+275 VFASAD
-281 TAHDMLDELRR
+281 TARDMLDELRR
-292 FAPAFVKYFDAALV
+292 FAPAFVKYFDTALV
-306 RRAVQVGFKAP
+306 RRAVQVGYKAP

-325 VPQAAILVGFD
+325 APQAVILVGFD
-336 DFNVRAR
+336 DFNARAR
-343 MKGKKKL
+343 AKGKKKL
-350 EKLCNSVADVSLTL
+350 EKLCGSVADVSLVL
-364 DDGSTRT
+364 DDDARA
-371 SLLSLLDITRYFTLP
+371 SLSPLLDIARYSTLP
-386 DRAGVGIPPL
+386 DRAGVGMPPL
-396 LSNWFVP
+396 LSDWFVP
-403 SERFEDFTK
+403 PERFEDFTK
-412 ALTVLGN
+412 ALTALGN
-419 KLRVELP
+419 KLRVDLP
-426 LAVDGLAE
+426 IAVDGLTE
-434 LVSVYPLVPIAQAS
+434 LVSAYPLAPIAQAS

-454 RLLDETTRLVH
+454 RLFDETARLVH
-465 QYGGAVVGQHGE
+465 QYGGAIVGQHGE
-477 GRLLSRFAYECIGA
+477 GRSLSRFAYECIGA

>member
-26 RAKDA
+26 CAKDA
-31 GILAIAPEMIVSPRN
+31 GILAIAPEMVVSPRN

-60 SERGHTLPLVVR
+60 SERGHALPLVAR

-88 VSPATH
+88 ISLAAH

-104 QRLVR
+104 QRLAR

-122 LALQGAGVLSLNGLD
+122 LALQGTGVLALDGLD
-137 SRGTI
+137 PRGTI

-165 SQLEVVLANGDILQ
+165 SQLEVVLANGDVLQ
-179 TGKISRRELNRKK
+179 TGKISKRELSRKK

-209 EDYADEIST
+209 EDYSDEIST

-223 QTGYNSIARICNRDG
+223 QTGYNSIARVRDRDG

-245 FIGSQGTLGVISEMI
+245 FIGSQGTLGIISEMI

-270 DLAVL
+270 DTAAL
-275 VFASAE
+275 VFASAD
-281 TAHDMLDELRR
+281 TARDMLDELRR
-292 FAPAFVKYFDAALV
+292 FAPAFVKYFDATLV
-306 RRAVQVGFKAP
+306 RRAVQVGYKAS

-325 VPQAAILVGFD
+325 APQAVILVGFD
-336 DFNVRAR
+336 DFNARAR
-343 MKGKKKL
+343 AKGKKKL
-350 EKLCNSVADVSLTL
+350 EKICGSVADVSLVL
-364 DDGSTRT
+364 DDDARA
-371 SLLSLLDITRYFTLP
+371 SLLTLLDIACYSTLP
-386 DRAGVGIPPL
+386 DRAGVGVPPL
-396 LSNWFVP
+396 LSDWFVP
-403 SERFEDFTK
+403 PERFEDFTK
-412 ALTVLGN
+412 ALMALGN

-426 LAVDGLAE
+426 IAVDGLTE
-434 LVSVYPLVPIAQAS
+434 LVSAYPLAPIAQAS

-454 RLLDETTRLVH
+454 RLFDETARLVH
-465 QYGGAVVGQHGE
+465 QYGGAIVGQHSE

>member
-26 RAKDA
+26 RARDA
-31 GILAIAPEMIVSPRN
+31 GILAIAPEMVVSPRN

-60 SERGHTLPLVVR
+60 SERGHALPLVAR

-88 VSPATH
+88 ISLAAH

-104 QRLVR
+104 QRLAR

-122 LALQGAGVLSLNGLD
+122 LALQGTGVLALDGLD

-165 SQLEVVLANGDILQ
+165 SQLEVVLANGDVLQ
-179 TGKISRRELNRKK
+179 TGKISKRELSRKK

-209 EDYADEIST
+209 EDYSDEIST

-223 QTGYNSIARICNRDG
+223 QTGYNSIARVRDRDG

-245 FIGSQGTLGVISEMI
+245 FIGSQGTLGIISEMI

-270 DLAVL
+270 DTAAL
-275 VFASAE
+275 VFASAD
-281 TAHDMLDELRR
+281 TARDMLDELRR

-306 RRAVQVGFKAP
+306 RRAVQVGYKAP

-325 VPQAAILVGFD
+325 APQAVILVGFD
-336 DFNVRAR
+336 DFNARAR
-343 MKGKKKL
+343 TKGKKKL
-350 EKLCNSVADVSLTL
+350 EKLCGSVADVSLVL
-364 DDGSTRT
+364 DDDVRA
-371 SLLSLLDITRYFTLP
+371 SLLTSLDITRYSTLP
-386 DRAGVGIPPL
+386 DRAGVGVPPL
-396 LSNWFVP
+396 LSDWFVP
-403 SERFEDFTK
+403 PERFEDFTK
-412 ALTVLGN
+412 ALTALAN

-426 LAVDGLAE
+426 IAVDGLTE
-434 LVSVYPLVPIAQAS
+434 LVSAYPLAPIAQAS

-454 RLLDETTRLVH
+454 RLFDETARLVH
-465 QYGGAVVGQHGE
+465 QYGGAIVGQHSE

>member
-26 RAKDA
+26 RARDA
-31 GILAIAPEMIVSPRN
+31 GILAIAPEMVVSPRN

-60 SERGHTLPLVVR
+60 SERGHALPLVAR

-79 GGAVGRGAQ
+79 GSAVGRGAQ
-88 VSPATH
+88 ISLAAH

-104 QRLVR
+104 QRLAR

-122 LALQGAGVLSLNGLD
+122 LALQGTGVLALDGLD
-137 SRGTI
+137 PRGTI

-165 SQLEVVLANGDILQ
+165 SQLEVVLANGDVLQ
-179 TGKISRRELNRKK
+179 TGKISKRELSRKK

-223 QTGYNSIARICNRDG
+223 QTGYNSIARVRDRDG

-245 FIGSQGTLGVISEMI
+245 FIGSQGTLGIISEMI

-270 DLAVL
+270 DTAAL
-275 VFASAE
+275 VFASAD
-281 TAHDMLDELRR
+281 TARDMLDELRR

-306 RRAVQVGFKAP
+306 RRAVQVGYKAP

-325 VPQAAILVGFD
+325 APQAVILVGFD
-336 DFNVRAR
+336 DFNARAR
-343 MKGKKKL
+343 AKGKKKL
-350 EKLCNSVADVSLTL
+350 EKLCGSVADVSLVL
-364 DDGSTRT
+364 DDDARA
-371 SLLSLLDITRYFTLP
+371 SLSPLLDIARYSTLP
-386 DRAGVGIPPL
+386 DRAGVGMPPL
-396 LSNWFVP
+396 LSDWFVP
-403 SERFEDFTK
+403 PERFEDFTK
-412 ALTVLGN
+412 ALAALGN
-419 KLRVELP
+419 KLRVDLP
-426 LAVDGLAE
+426 IAVDGLTE
-434 LVSVYPLVPIAQAS
+434 LVSAYPLAPIAQAS

-454 RLLDETTRLVH
+454 RLFDETARLVH
-465 QYGGAVVGQHGE
+465 QYGGAIVGQHGE
-477 GRLLSRFAYECIGA
+477 GRSLSRFAYECIGA

>member
-26 RAKDA
+26 RARDA
-31 GILAIAPEMIVSPRN
+31 GILAIAPEMVVSPRN

-51 KTARFSWQL
+51 KTARCSWQL
-60 SERGHTLPLVVR
+60 SERGHALPLVAR

-88 VSPATH
+88 ISLAAH

-104 QRLVR
+104 QRLAR

-122 LALQGAGVLSLNGLD
+122 LALQGTGVLALDGLD
-137 SRGTI
+137 PRGTI

-165 SQLEVVLANGDILQ
+165 SQLEVVLANGDVLQ
-179 TGKISRRELNRKK
+179 TGKISKRELSRKK

-198 GDIYRGVETIL
+198 GDIYRGVEIIL
-209 EDYADEIST
+209 EDYTDEIST
-218 IHERD
+218 IHEHD
-223 QTGYNSIARICNRDG
+223 QTGYNSIVRVRDRDG

-245 FIGSQGTLGVISEMI
+245 FIGSQGTLGIISEMI

-270 DLAVL
+270 DTVAL
-275 VFASAE
+275 VFASAD
-281 TAHDMLDELRR
+281 TARDMLDELRR

-306 RRAVQVGFKAP
+306 RRAVQVGYKAP

-325 VPQAAILVGFD
+325 APQAVILVGFD
-336 DFNVRAR
+336 DFNARAR
-343 MKGKKKL
+343 AKGKKKL
-350 EKLCNSVADVSLTL
+350 EKLCGSVADVSLVL
-364 DDGSTRT
+364 DDDARA
-371 SLLSLLDITRYFTLP
+371 SLLTLLDVARYSTLP
-386 DRAGVGIPPL
+386 DRAGVGMPPL
-396 LSNWFVP
+396 LSDWFVP
-403 SERFEDFTK
+403 PERFEDFTK
-412 ALTVLGN
+412 ALTALAN

-426 LAVDGLAE
+426 IAVDGLTE
-434 LVSVYPLVPIAQAS
+434 LVSAYPLAPIAQAS

-454 RLLDETTRLVH
+454 RLFDETARLVH
-465 QYGGAVVGQHGE
+465 QYGGAIVGQHGE

>member
-26 RAKDA
+26 RARDA
-31 GILAIAPEMIVSPRN
+31 GILAIAPEMVVSPRN

-60 SERGHTLPLVVR
+60 SERGHALPLVAR
-72 GAGYGIN
+72 GAGYGIS

-88 VSPATH
+88 ISLAAH

-104 QRLVR
+104 QRLAR

-122 LALQGAGVLSLNGLD
+122 LALQGTGVLALDGLD
-137 SRGTI
+137 PRGTI

-165 SQLEVVLANGDILQ
+165 SQLEVVLANGDVLQ
-179 TGKISRRELNRKK
+179 TGKISKRELSRKK

-209 EDYADEIST
+209 EDYADEINA

-223 QTGYNSIARICNRDG
+223 QTGYNSIARVRDRDG

-245 FIGSQGTLGVISEMI
+245 FIGSQGALGIISEMI

-270 DLAVL
+270 DTAAL
-275 VFASAE
+275 VFASAD
-281 TAHDMLDELRR
+281 TARDMLDELRR

-306 RRAVQVGFKAP
+306 RRAVQVGYKAP

-325 VPQAAILVGFD
+325 APQAVILVGFD
-336 DFNVRAR
+336 DFNARAR

-350 EKLCNSVADVSLTL
+350 EKLCGSVADVSLVL
-364 DDGSTRT
+364 DDDARA
-371 SLLSLLDITRYFTLP
+371 SLSPLLDIARYSTLP
-386 DRAGVGIPPL
+386 DRAGVGVPPL
-396 LSNWFVP
+396 LSDWFVP
-403 SERFEDFTK
+403 PERFEDFTK
-412 ALTVLGN
+412 ALTALAN

-426 LAVDGLAE
+426 IAVDGLTE
-434 LVSVYPLVPIAQAS
+434 LVSAYPLAPIAQAS

-454 RLLDETTRLVH
+454 RLFDETARLVH
-465 QYGGAVVGQHGE
+465 QYGGAIVGQHSE

>member
-26 RAKDA
+26 RARDA
-31 GILAIAPEMIVSPRN
+31 GILAIAPEMVVSPRN

-60 SERGHTLPLVVR
+60 SERGHALPLVAR

-88 VSPATH
+88 ISLAAH

-104 QRLVR
+104 QRLAR

-122 LALQGAGVLSLNGLD
+122 LALQGTGVLALDGLD
-137 SRGTI
+137 PRGTI

-165 SQLEVVLANGDILQ
+165 SQLEVVLANGDVLQ
-179 TGKISRRELNRKK
+179 TGKISKRELSRKK

-223 QTGYNSIARICNRDG
+223 QTGYNSIARVRDRDG

-245 FIGSQGTLGVISEMI
+245 FIGSQGTLGIISEMI

-270 DLAVL
+270 DTVALVL
-275 VFASAE
+275 ASAD
-281 TAHDMLDELRR
+281 TARDMLDELRR
-292 FAPAFVKYFDAALV
+292 FVPAFVKYFDAALV
-306 RRAVQVGFKAP
+306 RRAVQVGYKAP

-325 VPQAAILVGFD
+325 APQAVILVGFD
-336 DFNVRAR
+336 DFNARAR
-343 MKGKKKL
+343 AKGKKKL
-350 EKLCNSVADVSLTL
+350 EKLCGSVADVSLVL
-364 DDGSTRT
+364 DDDARA
-371 SLLSLLDITRYFTLP
+371 SLSPLLDIARYSTLP
-386 DRAGVGIPPL
+386 DRAGVGMPPL
-396 LSNWFVP
+396 LSDWFVP
-403 SERFEDFTK
+403 PERFEDFTK
-412 ALTVLGN
+412 ALAALGN
-419 KLRVELP
+419 KLRVDLP
-426 LAVDGLAE
+426 IAVDGLTE
-434 LVSVYPLVPIAQAS
+434 LVSAYPLAPIAQAS

-454 RLLDETTRLVH
+454 RLFDETARLVH
-465 QYGGAVVGQHGE
+465 QYGGAIVGQHGE
-477 GRLLSRFAYECIGA
+477 GRSLSRFAYECIGA

-528 GTLRF
+528 GALRF

>member
-26 RAKDA
+26 RARDA
-31 GILAIAPEMIVSPRN
+31 GILAIAPEMVVSPRN

-60 SERGHTLPLVVR
+60 SERGHALPLVAR

-88 VSPATH
+88 ISLAAH

-104 QRLVR
+104 QRLAR

-122 LALQGAGVLSLNGLD
+122 LALQGTGVLALDGLD
-137 SRGTI
+137 PRGTI

-165 SQLEVVLANGDILQ
+165 SQLEVVLANGDVLQ
-179 TGKISRRELNRKK
+179 TGKISKRELSRKK

-209 EDYADEIST
+209 EDYSDEIST

-223 QTGYNSIARICNRDG
+223 QTGYNSIARVRDRDG

-245 FIGSQGTLGVISEMI
+245 FIGSQGTLGIISEMI

-270 DLAVL
+270 DTAAL
-275 VFASAE
+275 VFASAD
-281 TAHDMLDELRR
+281 TARDMLDELRR
-292 FAPAFVKYFDAALV
+292 FAPAFVKYFDATLV
-306 RRAVQVGFKAP
+306 RRAVQVGYKAP

-325 VPQAAILVGFD
+325 APQAVVLVGFD
-336 DFNVRAR
+336 DFNARAR
-343 MKGKKKL
+343 AKGKKKL
-350 EKLCNSVADVSLTL
+350 EKLCGSVADVSLVL
-364 DDGSTRT
+364 DDDVRA
-371 SLLSLLDITRYFTLP
+371 SLLTSLDITRYSTLP
-386 DRAGVGIPPL
+386 DRAGVGVPPL
-396 LSNWFVP
+396 LSDWFVP
-403 SERFEDFTK
+403 PERFEDFTK
-412 ALTVLGN
+412 ALTALAN

-426 LAVDGLAE
+426 IAVDGLTE
-434 LVSVYPLVPIAQAS
+434 LVSAYPLAPIAQAS

-454 RLLDETTRLVH
+454 RLFDETARLVH
-465 QYGGAVVGQHGE
+465 QYGGAIVGQHSE

>member
-26 RAKDA
+26 RARDA
-31 GILAIAPEMIVSPRN
+31 GILAIAPEMVVSPRN

-60 SERGHTLPLVVR
+60 SERGHALPLVAR

-79 GGAVGRGAQ
+79 GSAVGRGAQ
-88 VSPATH
+88 ISLAAH

-104 QRLVR
+104 QRLAR

-122 LALQGAGVLSLNGLD
+122 LALQGTGVLALDGLD
-137 SRGTI
+137 PRGTI

-165 SQLEVVLANGDILQ
+165 SQLEVVLANGDVLQ
-179 TGKISRRELNRKK
+179 TGKISKRELSRKK

-223 QTGYNSIARICNRDG
+223 QTGYNSIARVRDRDG

-245 FIGSQGTLGVISEMI
+245 FIGSQGTLGIISEMI

-270 DLAVL
+270 DTVALVL
-275 VFASAE
+275 ASAD
-281 TAHDMLDELRR
+281 TARDMLDELRR

-306 RRAVQVGFKAP
+306 RRAVQVGYKAP

-325 VPQAAILVGFD
+325 APQAVILVGFD
-336 DFNVRAR
+336 DFNARAR
-343 MKGKKKL
+343 AKGKKKL
-350 EKLCNSVADVSLTL
+350 EKLCGSVADVSLVL
-364 DDGSTRT
+364 DDDARA
-371 SLLSLLDITRYFTLP
+371 SLSPLLDIARYSTLP
-386 DRAGVGIPPL
+386 DRAGVGMPPL
-396 LSNWFVP
+396 LSDWFVP
-403 SERFEDFTK
+403 PERFEDFTK
-412 ALTVLGN
+412 ALAALGN
-419 KLRVELP
+419 KLRVDLP
-426 LAVDGLAE
+426 IAVDGLTE
-434 LVSVYPLVPIAQAS
+434 LVSAYPLAPIAQAS

-454 RLLDETTRLVH
+454 RLFDETARLVH
-465 QYGGAVVGQHGE
+465 QYGGAIVGQHGE

>member
-26 RAKDA
+26 RARDA
-31 GILAIAPEMIVSPRN
+31 GILAIAPEMVVSPRN

-60 SERGHTLPLVVR
+60 SERGHALPLVAR

-88 VSPATH
+88 ISLAAH

-104 QRLVR
+104 QRLAR

-122 LALQGAGVLSLNGLD
+122 LALQGTGVLALDGLD
-137 SRGTI
+137 PRGTI

-165 SQLEVVLANGDILQ
+165 SQLEVVLANGDVLQ
-179 TGKISRRELNRKK
+179 TGKISKRELSRKK

-223 QTGYNSIARICNRDG
+223 QTGYNSIARVRDRDG

-245 FIGSQGTLGVISEMI
+245 FIGSQGTLGIISEMI

-270 DLAVL
+270 DTVAL
-275 VFASAE
+275 VFASAD
-281 TAHDMLDELRR
+281 TARDMLDELRR
-292 FAPAFVKYFDAALV
+292 FVPAFVKYFDAALV
-306 RRAVQVGFKAP
+306 RRAVQVGYKAP

-325 VPQAAILVGFD
+325 APQAVILVGFD
-336 DFNVRAR
+336 DFNARAR
-343 MKGKKKL
+343 AKGKKKL
-350 EKLCNSVADVSLTL
+350 EKLCGGVADVSLVL
-364 DDGSTRT
+364 DDDARA
-371 SLLSLLDITRYFTLP
+371 SLSPLLDIARYSTLP
-386 DRAGVGIPPL
+386 DRAGVGMPPL
-396 LSNWFVP
+396 SSDWFVP
-403 SERFEDFTK
+403 PERFEDFTK
-412 ALTVLGN
+412 ALTALAN

-426 LAVDGLAE
+426 IAVDGLTE
-434 LVSVYPLVPIAQAS
+434 LVSAYPLAPIAQAS

-454 RLLDETTRLVH
+454 RLFDETARLVH
-465 QYGGAVVGQHGE
+465 QYGGAIVGQHSE

>member
-26 RAKDA
+26 RARDA
-31 GILAIAPEMIVSPRN
+31 GILAIAPEMVVSPRN

-60 SERGHTLPLVVR
+60 SERGHALPLVAR
-72 GAGYGIN
+72 GAGYGIS

-88 VSPATH
+88 ISLAAH

-104 QRLVR
+104 QRLAR

-122 LALQGAGVLSLNGLD
+122 LALQGTGVLALDGLD
-137 SRGTI
+137 PCGTI

-165 SQLEVVLANGDILQ
+165 SQLEVVLANGDVLQ
-179 TGKISRRELNRKK
+179 TGKISKRELSRKK

-223 QTGYNSIARICNRDG
+223 QTGYNSIARVRDRDG

-245 FIGSQGTLGVISEMI
+245 FIGSQGTLGIISEMI

-270 DLAVL
+270 DTVAL
-275 VFASAE
+275 VFASAD
-281 TAHDMLDELRR
+281 TARDMLDELRR
-292 FAPAFVKYFDAALV
+292 FAPAFVKYFDATLV
-306 RRAVQVGFKAP
+306 RRAVQVGYKAP

-325 VPQAAILVGFD
+325 APQAVILVGFD
-336 DFNVRAR
+336 DFNARAR
-343 MKGKKKL
+343 AKGKKKL
-350 EKLCNSVADVSLTL
+350 EKLCGGVADVSLVL
-364 DDGSTRT
+364 DDDARA
-371 SLLSLLDITRYFTLP
+371 SLSPLLDIARYSTLP
-386 DRAGVGIPPL
+386 DRAGVGMPPL
-396 LSNWFVP
+396 LSDWFVP
-403 SERFEDFTK
+403 PERFEDFTK
-412 ALTVLGN
+412 ALTALGN
-419 KLRVELP
+419 KLRVDLP
-426 LAVDGLAE
+426 IAVDGLTE
-434 LVSVYPLVPIAQAS
+434 LVSAYPLAPIAQAS

-454 RLLDETTRLVH
+454 RLFDETARLVH
-465 QYGGAVVGQHGE
+465 QYGGAIVGQHGE
-477 GRLLSRFAYECIGA
+477 GRSLSRFAYECIGA

>member
-26 RAKDA
+26 RARDA
-31 GILAIAPEMIVSPRN
+31 GILAIAPEMVVSPRN

-60 SERGHTLPLVVR
+60 SERGHALPLVAR

-79 GGAVGRGAQ
+79 GSAVGRGAQ
-88 VSPATH
+88 ISLAAH

-104 QRLVR
+104 QRLAR

-122 LALQGAGVLSLNGLD
+122 LALQGTGVLALDGLD
-137 SRGTI
+137 PRGTI

-165 SQLEVVLANGDILQ
+165 SQLEVVLANGDVLQ
-179 TGKISRRELNRKK
+179 TGKISKRELSRKK

-223 QTGYNSIARICNRDG
+223 QTGYNSIARVRDRDG

-245 FIGSQGTLGVISEMI
+245 FIGSQGTLGIISEMI

-270 DLAVL
+270 DTVALVL
-275 VFASAE
+275 ASAD
-281 TAHDMLDELRR
+281 TARDMLDELRR
-292 FAPAFVKYFDAALV
+292 FVPAFVKYFDAALV
-306 RRAVQVGFKAP
+306 RRAVQVGYKAP

-325 VPQAAILVGFD
+325 APQAVILVGFD
-336 DFNVRAR
+336 DFNARAR
-343 MKGKKKL
+343 AKGKKKL
-350 EKLCNSVADVSLTL
+350 EKLCGSVADVSLVL
-364 DDGSTRT
+364 DDDARA
-371 SLLSLLDITRYFTLP
+371 SLSPLLDIARYSTLP
-386 DRAGVGIPPL
+386 DRAGVGMPPL
-396 LSNWFVP
+396 LSDWFVP
-403 SERFEDFTK
+403 PERFEDFTK
-412 ALTVLGN
+412 ALAALGN
-419 KLRVELP
+419 KLRVDLP
-426 LAVDGLAE
+426 IAVDGLTE
-434 LVSVYPLVPIAQAS
+434 LVSAYPLAPIAQAS

-454 RLLDETTRLVH
+454 RLFDETARLVH
-465 QYGGAVVGQHGE
+465 QYGGAIVGQHGE
-477 GRLLSRFAYECIGA
+477 GRSLSRFAYECIGA

-528 GTLRF
+528 GALRF

>member
-26 RAKDA
+26 RARDA
-31 GILAIAPEMIVSPRN
+31 GILAIAPEMVVSPRN

-60 SERGHTLPLVVR
+60 SERGHALPLVAR

-79 GGAVGRGAQ
+79 GSAVGRGAQ
-88 VSPATH
+88 ISLAAH
-94 MNTIFEYDSK
+94 MNMIFEYDSK
-104 QRLVR
+104 QRLAR

-122 LALQGAGVLSLNGLD
+122 LALQGTGVLALDGLD
-137 SRGTI
+137 PRGTI

-165 SQLEVVLANGDILQ
+165 SQLEVVLANGDVLQ
-179 TGKISRRELNRKK
+179 TGKISKRELSRKK

-223 QTGYNSIARICNRDG
+223 QTGYNSIARVRDRDG

-245 FIGSQGTLGVISEMI
+245 FIGSQGTLGIISEMI

-270 DLAVL
+270 DTVALVL
-275 VFASAE
+275 ASAD
-281 TAHDMLDELRR
+281 TARDMLDELRR
-292 FAPAFVKYFDAALV
+292 FVPAFVKYFDAALV
-306 RRAVQVGFKAP
+306 RRAVQVGYKAP

-325 VPQAAILVGFD
+325 APQAVILVGFD
-336 DFNVRAR
+336 DFNARAR
-343 MKGKKKL
+343 AKGKKKL
-350 EKLCNSVADVSLTL
+350 EKLCGSVADVSLVL
-364 DDGSTRT
+364 DDDARA
-371 SLLSLLDITRYFTLP
+371 SLSPLLDIARYSTLP
-386 DRAGVGIPPL
+386 DRAGVGMPPL
-396 LSNWFVP
+396 LSDWFVP
-403 SERFEDFTK
+403 PERFEDFTK
-412 ALTVLGN
+412 ALTALAN
-419 KLRVELP
+419 KLRVDLP
-426 LAVDGLAE
+426 IAVDGLTE
-434 LVSVYPLVPIAQAS
+434 LVSAYPLAPIAQAS

-454 RLLDETTRLVH
+454 RLFDETARLVH
-465 QYGGAVVGQHGE
+465 QYGGAIVGQHGE
-477 GRLLSRFAYECIGA
+477 GRSLSRFAYECIGA

-528 GTLRF
+528 GALRF

>member
-26 RAKDA
+26 RARDA
-31 GILAIAPEMIVSPRN
+31 GILAIAPEMVVSPRN
-46 TSDIR
+46 TSDVR

-60 SERGHTLPLVVR
+60 SERGHALPLVAR

-88 VSPATH
+88 ISLAAH

-104 QRLVR
+104 QRLAR

-122 LALQGAGVLSLNGLD
+122 LALQGTGVLALDGLD
-137 SRGTI
+137 PRGTI

-165 SQLEVVLANGDILQ
+165 SQLEVVLANGDVLQ
-179 TGKISRRELNRKK
+179 TGKISKRELSRKK

-223 QTGYNSIARICNRDG
+223 QTGYNSIARVRDRDG

-245 FIGSQGTLGVISEMI
+245 FIGSQGTLGIISEMI

-270 DLAVL
+270 DTAAL
-275 VFASAE
+275 VFASAD
-281 TAHDMLDELRR
+281 TARDMLDELRR

-306 RRAVQVGFKAP
+306 RRAVQVGYKAP

-325 VPQAAILVGFD
+325 APQAVILVGFD
-336 DFNVRAR
+336 DFNARAR
-343 MKGKKKL
+343 AKGKKKL
-350 EKLCNSVADVSLTL
+350 EKLCGSVADVSLVL
-364 DDGSTRT
+364 DDDARA
-371 SLLSLLDITRYFTLP
+371 SLSPLLDIARYSTLP
-386 DRAGVGIPPL
+386 DRAGVGMPPL
-396 LSNWFVP
+396 LSDWFVP
-403 SERFEDFTK
+403 PERFEDFTK
-412 ALTVLGN
+412 ALAALGN
-419 KLRVELP
+419 KLRVDLP
-426 LAVDGLAE
+426 IAVDGLTE
-434 LVSVYPLVPIAQAS
+434 LVSAYPLAPIAQAS

-454 RLLDETTRLVH
+454 RLFDETARLVH
-465 QYGGAVVGQHGE
+465 QYGGAIVGQHGE
-477 GRLLSRFAYECIGA
+477 GRSLSRFAYECIGA

>member
-26 RAKDA
+26 RARDA
-31 GILAIAPEMIVSPRN
+31 GILAIAPEMVVSPRN

-60 SERGHTLPLVVR
+60 SERGHALPLVAR

-88 VSPATH
+88 ISLAAH

-104 QRLVR
+104 QRLAR
-109 LQPGVTIQALQSA
+109 LQPGVTIQTLQSA
-122 LALQGAGVLSLNGLD
+122 LALQGTGVLALDGLD
-137 SRGTI
+137 PRGTI

-165 SQLEVVLANGDILQ
+165 SQLEVVLANGDVLQ
-179 TGKISRRELNRKK
+179 TGKISKRELSRKK

-223 QTGYNSIARICNRDG
+223 QTGYNSIARVRDRDG

-245 FIGSQGTLGVISEMI
+245 FIGSQGTLGIISEMI

-270 DLAVL
+270 DTAAL
-275 VFASAE
+275 VFASAD
-281 TAHDMLDELRR
+281 TARDMLDELRR
-292 FAPAFVKYFDAALV
+292 FAPAFVKYFDATLV
-306 RRAVQVGFKAP
+306 RRAVQVGYKAP

-325 VPQAAILVGFD
+325 APQAVILVGFD
-336 DFNVRAR
+336 DFNARAR
-343 MKGKKKL
+343 AKGKKKL
-350 EKLCNSVADVSLTL
+350 EKLCGSVADVSLVL
-364 DDGSTRT
+364 DDDARA
-371 SLLSLLDITRYFTLP
+371 SLSPLLDVARYSTLP
-386 DRAGVGIPPL
+386 DRAGVGMPPL
-396 LSNWFVP
+396 LSDWFVP
-403 SERFEDFTK
+403 PERFEDFTK
-412 ALTVLGN
+412 ALMALGN

-426 LAVDGLAE
+426 IAVDGLTE
-434 LVSVYPLVPIAQAS
+434 LVSAYPLAPIAQAS

-454 RLLDETTRLVH
+454 RLFNETARLVH
-465 QYGGAVVGQHGE
+465 QYGGAIVGQHGE
-477 GRLLSRFAYECIGA
+477 GRSLSRFAYECIGA

>member
-26 RAKDA
+26 RARDA
-31 GILAIAPEMIVSPRN
+31 GILAIAPEMVVSPRN

-60 SERGHTLPLVVR
+60 SERGHALPLVAR

-88 VSPATH
+88 ISLAAH

-104 QRLVR
+104 QRLAR

-122 LALQGAGVLSLNGLD
+122 LALQGTGVLALDGLD
-137 SRGTI
+137 PRGTI

-165 SQLEVVLANGDILQ
+165 SQLEVVLANGDVLQ
-179 TGKISRRELNRKK
+179 TGKISKRELSRKK

-209 EDYADEIST
+209 EDYSDEIST

-223 QTGYNSIARICNRDG
+223 QTGYNSIARVRDSDG

-245 FIGSQGTLGVISEMI
+245 FIGSQGTLGIISEMI

-270 DLAVL
+270 DTAAL
-275 VFASAE
+275 VFASAD
-281 TAHDMLDELRR
+281 TARDMLDELRR
-292 FAPAFVKYFDAALV
+292 FAPAFVKYFDATLV
-306 RRAVQVGFKAP
+306 RRAVQVGYKAP

-325 VPQAAILVGFD
+325 APQAVVLVGFD
-336 DFNVRAR
+336 DFNARAR
-343 MKGKKKL
+343 AKGKKKL
-350 EKLCNSVADVSLTL
+350 EKLCGSVADVSLVL
-364 DDGSTRT
+364 EDDVRA
-371 SLLSLLDITRYFTLP
+371 SLLTSLDITRYSTLP
-386 DRAGVGIPPL
+386 DRAGVGVPPL
-396 LSNWFVP
+396 LSDWFVP
-403 SERFEDFTK
+403 PERFEDFTK
-412 ALTVLGN
+412 ALTALAN

-426 LAVDGLAE
+426 IAVDGLTE
-434 LVSVYPLVPIAQAS
+434 LVSAYPLAPIAQAS

-454 RLLDETTRLVH
+454 RLFDETARLVH
-465 QYGGAVVGQHGE
+465 QYGGAIVGQHSE